1 MLEVRLMNYR
11 YTICSAILIT
21 ILAGCATVEEVQS
34 VQRATLR
41 CEYPWKT
48 HSFIGFY
55 SFQKG
60 MLSPPISDPD
70 PVNLV
75 YYFDKDDCSHGALIS
90 ENAKGVGLLY
100 SIGQKSWS
108 ELMQLKPPPKDAK
121 PVRGITPLDESKEG
135 LAFWA
140 KAHSGEFYLVRIR
153 KVEPETYK
161 DVVAGAVPELE
172 IEWYGPVL
180 RK

>member
-1 MLEVRLMNYR
+1 MKCGYLLLAPVL
-11 YTICSAILIT
+11 ALL
-21 ILAGCATVEEVQS
+21 LAGCATVQEVQD

-48 HSFIGFY
+48 RSFIGFY

-75 YYFDKDDCSHGALIS
+75 YYFDKGDCAHGALIS
-90 ENAKGVGLLY
+90 ETAKAVGLLY
-100 SIGQKSWS
+100 PIGQKSWS
-108 ELMQLKPPPKDAK
+108 ELMDLTPPPKNAK
-121 PVRGITPLDESKEG
+121 PVRGITPLNESKEG

-153 KVEPETYK
+153 KVEPVAYT